1 MQADGRGWLFVP
13 QGLMDGPLPA
23 HYEPHESPVRNKLY
37 GQRANPARQR
47 NQKHEDP
54 ANPQDAFPYVVT
66 TYRLTEHHTAG
77 GMSRSVPYLA
87 ELQPEMFVEVHPDLA
102 RERGLK
108 HGGWATVTTA
118 RSAIEGRV
126 MVTRRVRPMR
136 VDGRVVHQ
144 VGLPYHWG
152 QRGLTKGDAANDL
165 AHMAL
170 DPNVH
175 IQEVKAFTCDIR
187 PGRRPRGAKL
197 AQLVADLRER
207 TVGREHRTGH
217 LRRGRAAESRLLHR
231 HDGLHR
237 LQGLRGRVQGMEPPA
252 RGRAR
257 VDRARATTTPCSS
270 TRTRGVMSPSSS
282 RPSR

>member
-1 MQADGRGWLFVP
+1 
-13 QGLMDGPLPA
+13 
-23 HYEPHESPVRNKLY
+23 
-37 GQRANPARQR
+37 
-47 NQKHEDP
+47 
-54 ANPQDAFPYVVT
+54 
-66 TYRLTEHHTAG
+66 
-77 GMSRSVPYLA
+77 MSRSVPYLA

-126 MVTRRVRPMR
+126 MVTRRVRPIR

-187 PGRRPRGAKL
+187 AGRRPRGAKL

-207 TVGREHRTGH
+207 
-217 LRRGRAAESRLLHR
+217 AA
-231 HDGLHR
+231 G
-237 LQGLRGRVQGMEPPA
+237 Q
-252 RGRAR
+252 
-257 VDRARATTTPCSS
+257 
-270 TRTRGVMSPSSS
+270 
-282 RPSR
+282 